1 MHYLSRLVLARLGLS
16 LVTLLAVSL
25 MIFWAVEFLPG
36 DTATRVL
43 GREATPERVQD
54 LREQL
59 NLDRTAPERYGLWL
73 SGFVRGD
80 WGESLV
86 SKRPVTDVV
95 LPRLKNT
102 LLLAGLTL
110 VIYVPLTLVLGI
122 GLALLRESRI
132 APFIS
137 GAVVAGTAL
146 PEFVVGLLLLLVFA
160 VWLPWFPPLALVNDA
175 DTFWELL
182 HTMTLPAVTLAV
194 AITAYAVLMMQAS
207 LVSVLESDYVRMAT
221 LKGLSRRRVILRH
234 ALPNALGP
242 AIRVTV
248 LNIAFIIGGIVA
260 VEVVF
265 NFPGM
270 GRLFVDS
277 IRTLDTP
284 VIEAIALILAGLYV
298 LLNLGADIATG
309 ALNPRLRA
317 AAAAR

>member
-1 MHYLSRLVLARLGLS
+1 MRYISRLVLARLGLS
-16 LVTLLAVSL
+16 LVTLFAVSL
-25 MIFWAVEFLPG
+25 MIFWAVELLPG

-59 NLDRTAPERYGLWL
+59 NLDRSAPERYGIWL
-73 SGFVRGD
+73 GGFVRGD

-95 LPRLKNT
+95 LPRLENT

-110 VIYVPLTLVLGI
+110 IIYVPLSLILGI

-132 APFIS
+132 APFLS

-146 PEFVVGLLLLLVFA
+146 PEFVVGLLLLLLFA
-160 VWLPWFPPLALVNDA
+160 VWQPWFPPLALVDDA
-175 DTFWELL
+175 NSVPELI
-182 HTMTLPAVTLAV
+182 HTLALPAITLAV

-221 LKGLSRRRVILRH
+221 LKGLSRRRVIVRH
-234 ALPNALGP
+234 ALPSALGP

-265 NFPGM
+265 NFPGI

-277 IRTLDTP
+277 IRILDTP

-317 AAAAR
+317 AAR